1 MTETA
6 VAVAVA
12 AGVAT
17 FFSPCA
23 YALLP
28 GYVGFYVAATETESP
43 PLGGAIVRGLAAVG
57 GVLVTF
63 LALGGVASV
72 VGGALRSVLPGI
84 ELGVGGLMIVLG
96 AALAAGKSTELTVP
110 LPARRTSIAGFVGFG
125 ALYALAAAGCVAP
138 LFFAVV
144 AQSLTLSPVG
154 AATVFATYA
163 GVFGALLLGATVATA
178 VGNDLAASTVAPYAK
193 RATRL
198 AGVLVFVAGLAQ
210 IAIALGVLSG

>member
-12 AGVAT
+12 AGVTT

-28 GYVGFYVAATETESP
+28 GYVGFYVAAAETESP
-43 PLGGAIVRGLAAVG
+43 PLGGAVVRGLGAVG
-57 GVLVTF
+57 GVVVTF
-63 LALGGVASV
+63 LALGAVASV
-72 VGGALRSVLPGI
+72 IGGTLQSVLPGI
-84 ELGVGGLMIVLG
+84 ELGVGGLMVVLG
-96 AALAAGKSTELTVP
+96 AVLAAGRSIELTVP
-110 LPARRTSIAGFVGFG
+110 LPARRQSVAGFVGFG

-138 LFFAVV
+138 LFLAVV

-154 AATVFATYA
+154 TAMVFVTYA
-163 GVFGALLLGATVATA
+163 GVFGALLLGVTVATA

-193 RATRL
+193 VATRL
-198 AGVLVFVAGLAQ
+198 AGVVVLVAGLGQ
-210 IAIALGVLSG
+210 ITIALGAVSA